1 MKEMKLVKHSLQL
14 AHSYKN
20 IQSPPT
26 SRWGFFSASPHPA
39 NSCGLSTGKHNC
51 HTTGAGLGRGGAK
64 SRLKGPQEVGM
75 ENRKQ
80 MKQDFWD
87 VYAQGEMLD
96 IFSGKEK

>member
-1 MKEMKLVKHSLQL
+1 MFKQCSDWIIKPEPSPLQIL
-14 AHSYKN
+14 S
-20 IQSPPT
+20 SP
-26 SRWGFFSASPHPA
+26 SKA
-39 NSCGLSTGKHNC
+39 KHNC
-51 HTTGAGLGRGGAK
+51 HTTGVGLGRGGEK